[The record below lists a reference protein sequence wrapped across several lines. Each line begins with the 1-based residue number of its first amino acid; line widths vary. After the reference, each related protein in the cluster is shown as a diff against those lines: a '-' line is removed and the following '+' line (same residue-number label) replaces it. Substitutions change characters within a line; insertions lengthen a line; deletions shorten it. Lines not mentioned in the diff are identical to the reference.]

1 MSEDFDREA
10 EREKLRKQLEREEE
24 TRAATQRMSDLLL
37 KGATM
42 TNRHCG
48 ECGDPIFRYQGQ
60 AFCPTCERP
69 VAETGT
75 EEAPE
80 GGADV
85 AAERDR
91 DGPAEPASAPD
102 VGDTATE
109 IDVETPGP
117 DDGDAGSPPD
127 RSGSTPSGPSPA
139 EVQQGGSGDGDVGEA
154 RAALVRTLTALTR
167 EAEAT
172 DDVRRARELLSAAR
186 EAAETL
192 AALDAAGR

>member
-42 TNRHCG
+42 TNKHCG

-69 VAETGT
+69 VVETGT

-85 AAERDR
+85 PAEPDR
-91 DGPAEPASAPD
+91 DGPAEPASAPA

-109 IDVETPGP
+109 IDVETPGT

-127 RSGSTPSGPSPA
+127 RSGSTRSGPSPA
-139 EVQQGGSGDGDVGEA
+139 EVQRGGPGDGDLGET

-192 AALDAAGR
+192 AALDATGR